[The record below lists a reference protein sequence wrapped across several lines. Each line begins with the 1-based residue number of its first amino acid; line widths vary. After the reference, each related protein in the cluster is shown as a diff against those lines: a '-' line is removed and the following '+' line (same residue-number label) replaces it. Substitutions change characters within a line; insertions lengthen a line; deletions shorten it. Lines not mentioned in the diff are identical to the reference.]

1 MPTQEQIL
9 DALKTVKFPGLSRDI
24 VSFGFVKD
32 VRIDG
37 GDVAFTI
44 QFQTENPNAGQQIAR
59 DAEAAARRVEG
70 VNNVRVKL
78 EVAPRHAAPAAG
90 GQNEVL
96 PGVKYK
102 IAVASGK
109 GGVGKST
116 VSTNLALALRDLGYS
131 VGMLDADI
139 YSPRSTERRVGKE
152 G

>member
-32 VRIDG
+32 LRVDG
-37 GDVAFTI
+37 GDVAFTVH
-44 QFQTENPNAGQQIAR
+44 FQTENANAGQQIAR

-70 VNNVRVKL
+70 VTNVRVKL
-78 EVAPRHAAPAAG
+78 EIASRNAAG
-90 GQNEVL
+90 PGGGAQEELL

-131 VGMLDADI
+131 VGMLDA
-139 YSPRSTERRVGKE
+139 
-152 G
+152 